1 MFSPIMMLNTQLD
14 LSKNIPPLHQKK
26 KKNEGQKHANNQC
39 LIKKHNTTQ
48 KERKSTN

>member
-14 LSKNIPPLHQKK
+14 LSKNIPPLHP

-39 LIKKHNTTQ
+39 LIRKHNT
-48 KERKSTN
+48 KREEKYKLEF